1 VCSPDDRVLDLG
13 TSTILKSRR
22 SFGIVEHP
30 SDSKPLVTCRQEI
43 SRETGGLVGSP
54 RPTGTPVIQSVDR
67 AIRILLA
74 LQGARRLSLTDLAT
88 QLGLPNSTV
97 HGLLQTLTAHGM
109 VEQEAGSLRYMLG
122 PAVLRLSSV
131 YLDSLEFRSR
141 TLKWS
146 EELARRT
153 GLAVRAGV
161 LLLGDVIVVHHEPRP
176 DGSRQMPEV
185 GFVMPAHASALGK
198 AILAFRPEETT
209 HLLSMTRLRSMTGET
224 IVDPQTLVDDL
235 AKVSRTGVA
244 AERDEAVLGESSL
257 AAPIFDATGL
267 AVGAVGVVIASSDWP
282 PPDGLHDDLREAA
295 RNISRELG
303 APGWPVYP
311 DAEDPPSAARA

>member
-1 VCSPDDRVLDLG
+1 VLSAFHRTVFD
-13 TSTILKSRR
+13 
-22 SFGIVEHP
+22 IVERN
-30 SDSKPLVTCRQEI
+30 SESKLLIACRQEI
-43 SRETGGLVGSP
+43 FQGVEPTGSAPTLVG
-54 RPTGTPVIQSVDR
+54 TTVIQSVDR

-97 HGLLQTLTAHGM
+97 HGILQTLAAHGM
-109 VEQEAGSLRYMLG
+109 VEQEPGSLRYMLG

-146 EELARRT
+146 EELARRS
-153 GLAVRAGV
+153 GLSVRAGV
-161 LLLGDVIVVHHEPRP
+161 LLLGDVIIVHHEPRP

-198 AILAFRPEETT
+198 ALLAFRPDEAAQLLTT
-209 HLLSMTRLRSMTGET
+209 NRLRSMTGET
-224 IVDPQTLVDDL
+224 IIDPQALHDQLLQVT
-235 AKVSRTGVA
+235 RTGVA
-244 AERDEAVLGESSL
+244 PEHDEAVLGESSL
-257 AAPIFDATGL
+257 AAPVFDATAL
-267 AVGAVGVVIASSDWP
+267 AVGAIGVVIPSSEWP
-282 PPDGLHDDLREAA
+282 TPDGLHDDLREAA

-303 APGWPVYP
+303 APGWPVYLEP
-311 DAEDPPSAARA
+311 EQPRPAAQA

>member
-1 VCSPDDRVLDLG
+1 M
-13 TSTILKSRR
+13 
-22 SFGIVEHP
+22 
-30 SDSKPLVTCRQEI
+30 
-43 SRETGGLVGSP
+43 
-54 RPTGTPVIQSVDR
+54 IQSVDR

-97 HGLLQTLTAHGM
+97 HGLLQTLIAHGM

-235 AKVSRTGVA
+235 AQVSGTGVA

-257 AAPIFDATGL
+257 AAPVFDATGL